1 MIAKHWSDQSLSR
14 VRLFATPW
22 IAACQASLSITNS
35 RSSLRLT
42 SIESVM
48 PSSHLISVVL
58 FSSCPQSLPALESFP
73 MSPLFAWGGQS
84 TGVSALASLI
94 IANNFAINNH
104 RLNGRESEWTP
115 GIGDGQ
121 GGLACCNS
129 WGRKEWDMAEQL
141 NWTEAYKSELPVE
154 ITGDRKTCEVKSKI
168 KTVRNSPGWKNQF
181 IQQQQ

>member
-1 MIAKHWSDQSLSR
+1 M
-14 VRLFATPW
+14 
-22 IAACQASLSITNS
+22 C
-35 RSSLRLT
+35 
-42 SIESVM
+42 
-48 PSSHLISVVL
+48 
-58 FSSCPQSLPALESFP
+58 
-73 MSPLFAWGGQS
+73 
-84 TGVSALASLI
+84 
-94 IANNFAINNH
+94 
-104 RLNGRESEWTP
+104 
-115 GIGDGQ
+115 GDGQ